1 MAAQRFPLPE
11 VERLSGSVI
20 RLLAGNPG
28 KRVRAQSNNGSE
40 TTIWHC
46 ITSDC
51 NYANQISL
59 FLLQYTLQDTGEGRP
74 SWSAVLRELLAAEKA
89 TVKHA
94 LLTHWHRDH
103 VGGVADLLK
112 MCPEAQVYK
121 HDGREG
127 QLTIEDGQIFQVQ
140 GATLRAIHTPGH
152 TTDHVSFLLE
162 DENALFTGDN
172 VLGHGTA
179 VFENLVL
186 YLSTLEKMRNL
197 GAGRGYPGHGAV
209 IEDCEAKI
217 TEYIDHRR
225 QREEEVFRVLNFGGL
240 GNGNVRAATAAQGK
254 PRALSPA
261 DLVAVIYPD
270 LAEELRLSASHG
282 VLQVLLKLE
291 GEGKVIRDGESEK
304 WMVRGGKAAL

>member
-28 KRVRAQSNNGSE
+28 K
-40 TTIWHC
+40 
-46 ITSDC
+46 
-51 NYANQISL
+51 
-59 FLLQYTLQDTGEGRP
+59 YTLQGTNTYLVGRGAQRLLIDTGEGRP

-94 LLTHWHRDH
+94 LLTHCHRDH

-121 HDGREG
+121 HDGQEG

-179 VFENLVL
+179 VFEDLVL

-225 QREEEVFRVLNFGGL
+225 QREEEVFRVLKFGGL
-240 GNGNVRAATAAQGK
+240 DNGKVRAATAAQGK

-270 LAEELRLSASHG
+270 LAEELRLSALRG
-282 VLQVLLKLE
+282 VLQMLLKLE